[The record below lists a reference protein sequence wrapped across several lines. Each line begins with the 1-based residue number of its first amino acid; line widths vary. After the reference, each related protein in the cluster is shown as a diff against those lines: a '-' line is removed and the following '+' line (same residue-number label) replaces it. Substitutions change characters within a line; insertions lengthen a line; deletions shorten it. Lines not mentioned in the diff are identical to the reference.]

1 MTEFSDAFETFVDSF
16 MRGRVHTAQP
26 GTIDKIVSANP
37 PIVNVQ
43 PSFMR
48 LREGD
53 EAAEKRPVI
62 PNVPLIFPVF
72 GDYGI
77 TASLTVGA
85 PVLLIAAERS
95 IKSWVEQGGTVD
107 PGIDRAFDLADCVA
121 IPGLPNKAIE
131 WSVPDEGVQ
140 VGTIDGE
147 TVIIIKDGEITTK
160 TPDLSVVLD
169 DELTVGGGA
178 DYVALAQ
185 KVEDKVQAI
194 VDAITNA
201 APGSMDGGAAYKAA
215 MIALL
220 NASLPAIGPVAAQK
234 TKTD

>member
-43 PSFMR
+43 PNFMG
-48 LREGD
+48 LREGET
-53 EAAEKRPVI
+53 EAKKKPVI

-77 TASLTVGA
+77 TASLTVGT

-107 PGIDRAFDLADCVA
+107 PGIDRSFDLADCIA
-121 IPGLPNKAIE
+121 IPGLPNKTVE
-131 WSVPDEGVQ
+131 WDVPDDGIQ
-140 VGTIDGE
+140 IGTIDGE
-147 TVIIIKDGEITTK
+147 TVVSIKDGEITTK
-160 TPDLSVVLD
+160 TPNLSVVLD

-185 KVEDKVQAI
+185 KVDDRIQALA
-194 VDAITNA
+194 DAILNA
-201 APGSMDGGAAYKAA
+201 TPVAQDGGAAIQSVATGVL
-215 MIALL
+215 ALDPRWS
-220 NASLPAIGPVAAQK
+220 ASLASTK